1 MTEWLKN
8 LFVSIFGTNSSLATL
23 IISMVPIIE
32 LRGAIPFG
40 SAVSLW
46 GENALPLWKSFLFSV
61 LGCSIV
67 CVILTFLFWPLFK
80 WLKST
85 KGFKKLANA
94 IENKLNRSSKSI
106 NDKVQEEKNEKKTRL
121 IKWLGVFVF
130 VAIPLPLTGVW
141 TGTCV
146 ALFIGLSKKD
156 TMLSVILGNMVA
168 GLIMLV
174 ISYFFADN
182 TMIVLWFFLA
192 LVAVFAAFFAVKAI
206 VKKIKDK
213 KKKPQNNQ
221 VEFKDNE
228 GLNESL
234 NESSDEKSDEGS
246 DETLKSVEK
255 SDETLKSVE
264 NSDETSKLAQN
275 SDEKMIDGEVEK
287 ITEKTTEKIAKK
299 SAKNAVK

>member
-8 LFVSIFGTNSSLATL
+8 LFVAIFGTNSWLATL

-46 GENALPLWKSFLFSV
+46 GENALPVWKSFLFSV

-67 CVILTFLFWPLFK
+67 CVILTFLFWPIFK
-80 WLKST
+80 WLKNT

-94 IENKLNRSSKSI
+94 IENKLNRSSKNI
-106 NDKVQEEKNEKKTRL
+106 NDKVEAEKNEKKTRL

-156 TMLSVILGNMVA
+156 TMLSVILGNLVA
-168 GLIMLV
+168 GIIMMV

-182 TMIVLWFFLA
+182 TMIVLWIFLG
-192 LVAVFAAFFAVKAI
+192 LVAAFALFFAVRAI
-206 VKKIKDK
+206 VKKIKNK
-213 KKKPQNNQ
+213 NQN
-221 VEFKDNE
+221 VEVK
-228 GLNESL
+228 
-234 NESSDEKSDEGS
+234 
-246 DETLKSVEK
+246 VEK
-255 SDETLKSVE
+255 TQE
-264 NSDETSKLAQN
+264 NA
-275 SDEKMIDGEVEK
+275 
-287 ITEKTTEKIAKK
+287 
-299 SAKNAVK
+299 